1 MTKFLLFLD
10 AGIESAFKLMTTG
23 GTGDFLTVVLTT
35 GLILSLVLSIS
46 RSDFGH
52 VANEGTFTRFPLNLN
67 VGRLLLSSYKFLQ
80 LRNID
85 PFVVKKYLSIVGN
98 EVD

>member
-1 MTKFLLFLD
+1 MIQALLSKF
-10 AGIESAFKLMTTG
+10 GSALMTTG
-23 GTGDFLTVVLTT
+23 GTGDFLTIMLTT

-46 RSDFGH
+46 RSDPGH
-52 VANEGTFTRFPLNLN
+52 VAKEGRFTRFTLNPN
-67 VGRLLLSSYKFLQ
+67 MGRLLFLSDKFLQ

-85 PFVVKKYLSIVGN
+85 PFVVEKYLSIVGN